1 MSSSGDEDGPM
12 PMPMPM
18 PAPKRRRIMEKATEA
33 SLLAQLPSAEMYEK
47 SYMHRDLVTH
57 VAFSASTQFLV
68 TASADGHVKFWRKMV
83 TGIEF
88 VKHYKAH
95 LKEITGLAISP
106 DGLRLAT
113 TSADQTI
120 KFFDI
125 LGFDMVHMLSLDY
138 VPSICTWIFA
148 RGQVVPKIVVA
159 EKDSPTLRVYHAER
173 DASNALLHTLP
184 SLHSAPVTVLG
195 YHPTLD
201 VVLSGDAKGMLEYW
215 SPETYTFPGKGKGL
229 GFQFKSET
237 DLYELAKNKTFATTI
252 DVAAKDFVVTA
263 ADGAIRVFRVATGKL
278 RRKYDESL
286 AVFEDAQADG
296 TLQLDAIDFGK
307 RRAVEKEVL
316 ETPPVSNCIFDESGV
331 FILFPT
337 LLGIKMINVETNKL
351 VRVLGKVENT
361 ERFMTLCLFQGTPT
375 VNTQF
380 QKHASTQAQKKLV
393 MSDPKAKDETDPT
406 VFATAFKK
414 ARFYCFSTREPAD
427 DDDEDNGRDVFNEK
441 PTLDAAHI
449 ATETTSSKLGSRAV
463 IHTTMGDIFLTLYP
477 TEAPRTVEN
486 FCTHARN
493 GYYDNCLVH
502 RVIKNFMIQTG
513 DPNGD
518 GTGGESI
525 WGGEFEDEF
534 HRNLR
539 HDRPFTLSMANA
551 GPRTNGSQFFI
562 TTVPTPWLD
571 NKHTVFGR
579 VDTGKETVSNIENVE
594 TDEYD
599 KPLEDIRIINIDI
612 M

>member
-1 MSSSGDEDGPM
+1 MSSDDEA

-18 PAPKRRRIMEKATEA
+18 PAPKRRRVMEKATEA
-33 SLLAQLPSAEMYEK
+33 NLLEHLPSAQMYEK
-47 SYMHRDLVTH
+47 SYMHRDVVTH
-57 VAFSASTQFLV
+57 VAFSDATQFLV
-68 TASADGHVKFWRKMV
+68 TASSDGHVKFWRKMV

-95 LKEITGLAISP
+95 LKAIHGLAISP

-113 TSADQTI
+113 TSADGTI

-125 LGFDMVHMLSLDY
+125 LGFDMVHMLTLDY
-138 VPSICTWIFA
+138 IPGACCWAFPK
-148 RGQVVPKIVVA
+148 GQVVPKIVVA
-159 EKDSPTLRVYHAER
+159 EVDAPTLRVYHAER
-173 DASNALLHTLP
+173 PSDALLHTLP
-184 SLHSAPVTVLG
+184 TLHSAPVTILAYNPLHDCMV
-195 YHPTLD
+195 
-201 VVLSGDAKGMLEYW
+201 SGDMKGMLELW
-215 SPETYTFPGKGKGL
+215 SPSTYALPTKGL
-229 GFQFKSET
+229 RFKFKGET
-237 DLYELAKNKTFATTI
+237 DLYELAKHKAFATTI
-252 DVAAKDFVVTA
+252 DIAASGDDFVVTA
-263 ADGAIRVFRVATGKL
+263 SDGVIRVFRFVTGKL

-296 TLQLDAIDFGK
+296 SLELDAIDFG
-307 RRAVEKEVL
+307 RRVAVEKEVL
-316 ETPPVSNCIFDESGV
+316 SSPPVANCIFDASGH
-331 FILFPT
+331 FLLFPT
-337 LLGIKMINVETNKL
+337 LLGIKMVNVETNKL

-361 ERFMTLCLFQGTPT
+361 ERFMRICLFQGTPN

-393 MSDPKAKDETDPT
+393 MSDPKAKNVTDPT

-414 ARFYCFSTREPAD
+414 ARFYCFSTREPVD
-427 DDDEDNGRDVFNEK
+427 DDDGDESGRDVFNEK
-441 PTLDAAHI
+441 PTLDASHI
-449 ATETTSSKLGSRAV
+449 ATETSAQKLGTRAV
-463 IHTTMGDIFLTLYP
+463 IHTTLGDIFLTLYP
-477 TEAPRTVEN
+477 NEAPRTVEN

-525 WGGEFEDEF
+525 WGGSFEDEF

-579 VDTGKETVSNIENVE
+579 VETGKDTVTTIENVS
-594 TDEYD
+594 TDRFD
-599 KPLEDIRIINIDI
+599 KPEEDIYIVNIDI